1 MGLTS
6 LEVEVENPAD
16 SERRQPIVGLI
27 DTGAIFSAV
36 PSEVLDNL
44 GIQPKAEQVFTL
56 ADGSTMV
63 RKKGVALF
71 RYGDRL
77 GGATVIFGEAN
88 DSSLIGVTTLEALGL
103 AFNPLTRELYPLPMI
118 LGAITH

>member
-6 LEVEVENPAD
+6 LEIEVENPDD
-16 SERRQPIVGLI
+16 SGRSQPVVGLI

-36 PSEVLDNL
+36 PSAVLHNL
-44 GIQPKAEQVFTL
+44 GILPKAEQVFTL
-56 ADGSTMV
+56 ADGSTIV

-77 GGATVIFGEAN
+77 GGATVIFGEAG
-88 DSSLIGVTTLEALGL
+88 DSALIGVTTLEALGL

-118 LGAITH
+118 LGTTR